1 MEGGFFMSKTRLTR
15 QSRYKD
21 LTVDRDYLVEEDDLR
36 LSDMR
41 LIVLSKKEIEVAY
54 ATLRSYN
61 SAITYLIE
69 FAGDIKVQEITTKLI
84 YDFMHYLKVERET
97 YQHIKNKKVKKK
109 GLHSSTINGHI
120 DNLKASIEVL
130 IDYNYLDEKTY
141 YNPLAKV
148 KRLPVEKKK
157 PRGVSKED
165 LNAFIKKID
174 TRFFVD
180 LRLKTAVYLM
190 LETMCRVEELTY
202 VKKSDI
208 DFESRTITMTKTKN
222 KEFRT
227 LPFTRKT
234 EILLKQLLDDIS
246 DFDTEYVFIN
256 TRGHRIA
263 PAALRKT
270 FVKTSELAGLEH
282 VITPHRLRHT
292 GAIQA
297 LSNGMNIRAV
307 QKILGHED
315 LRTTMIYLNIEDKH
329 LIEAQEKYSAL
340 SILEEKEEKKSK
352 IRKRRRL

>member
-1 MEGGFFMSKTRLTR
+1 MSKTRLTR

-21 LTVDRDYLVEEDDLR
+21 LTVERNYLVEEDDLK

-41 LIVLSKKEIEVAY
+41 LIVLSKKELEVTY
-54 ATLRSYN
+54 ATLRRYN
-61 SAITYLIE
+61 SAISYLIDY
-69 FAGDIKVQEITTKLI
+69 AGDIKVKELTTKLI

-120 DNLKASIEVL
+120 DTLKASIEVL
-130 IDYNYLDEKTY
+130 LDYNYLDEKTY

-148 KRLPVEKKK
+148 KRLPVAKQK

-165 LNAFIKKID
+165 LNAFMKKID
-174 TRFFVD
+174 TRYFVD

-208 DFESRTITMTKTKN
+208 DFDSRTITMTKTKN

-234 EILLKQLLDDIS
+234 EILLKQLIDDIKE
-246 DFDTEYVFIN
+246 FDTEYVFIN
-256 TRGHRIA
+256 TRGYRIA

-270 FVKTSELAGLEH
+270 FAKTSELAGLEH
-282 VITPHRLRHT
+282 PITPHRLRHS
-292 GAIQA
+292 GAIEA

-307 QKILGHED
+307 QKILGHGD
-315 LRTTMIYLNIEDKH
+315 LRTTMIYLNISDNH

-340 SILEEKEEKKSK
+340 SMLTEDKKETKL
-352 IRKRRRL
+352 RKRRSYK

>member
-1 MEGGFFMSKTRLTR
+1 MTIN
-15 QSRYKD
+15 
-21 LTVDRDYLVEEDDLR
+21 RDYLVEEDDLK

-41 LIVLSKKEIEVAY
+41 LIVLSKKELEVTY
-54 ATLRSYN
+54 ATLRRYN
-61 SAITYLIE
+61 SAISYLIDY
-69 FAGDIKVQEITTKLI
+69 AGDIKVKELTTKLI

-120 DNLKASIEVL
+120 DTLKASIEVL
-130 IDYNYLDEKTY
+130 LDYNYLDEKTY

-148 KRLPVEKKK
+148 KRLPVAKQK

-165 LNAFIKKID
+165 LNAFMKKID

-180 LRLKTAVYLM
+180 LRLKTVVYLM

-208 DFESRTITMTKTKN
+208 DFDSRTITMTKTKN

-234 EILLKQLLDDIS
+234 EILLKQLLDDIKE
-246 DFDTEYVFIN
+246 FDTEYVFIN
-256 TRGHRIA
+256 IRGHRIN

-270 FVKTSELAGLEH
+270 FAKTSELAGLEH
-282 VITPHRLRHT
+282 PITPHRLRHS
-292 GAIQA
+292 GAIEA

-307 QKILGHED
+307 QKILGHGD
-315 LRTTMIYLNIEDKH
+315 IRTTMIYLNINDSH

-340 SILEEKEEKKSK
+340 SILEEEKKAK
-352 IRKRRRL
+352 LKKRRRL

>member
-1 MEGGFFMSKTRLTR
+1 MTIN
-15 QSRYKD
+15 
-21 LTVDRDYLVEEDDLR
+21 RDYLVEEDDLK

-41 LIVLSKKEIEVAY
+41 LIVLSKKELEVTY
-54 ATLRSYN
+54 ATLRRYN
-61 SAITYLIE
+61 SAINYLIDY
-69 FAGDIKVQEITTKLI
+69 AGDIKVKELTTKLI

-120 DNLKASIEVL
+120 DTLKASIEVL
-130 IDYNYLDEKTY
+130 LDYNYLDEKTY

-148 KRLPVEKKK
+148 KRLPVAKQK
-157 PRGVSKED
+157 PRGVSKQD
-165 LNAFIKKID
+165 LNAFMKKID

-208 DFESRTITMTKTKN
+208 DFDSRTITMTKTKN

-234 EILLKQLLDDIS
+234 EILLKQLLDDIKE
-246 DFDTEYVFIN
+246 FDTEYVFIN
-256 TRGHRIA
+256 IRGHRIA

-270 FVKTSELAGLEH
+270 FAKTSELAGLENP
-282 VITPHRLRHT
+282 ITPHRLRHS
-292 GAIQA
+292 GAIEA

-307 QKILGHED
+307 QKILGHGD
-315 LRTTMIYLNIEDKH
+315 IRTTMIYLNINDSH

-340 SILEEKEEKKSK
+340 SILEEEKKAK
-352 IRKRRRL
+352 LRKRRSY